1 MKTKD
6 YQNDS
11 VIFVVFNI
19 PFMKKLRFV
28 IIIITCVCSVLL
40 SCQPKRSN
48 TEWLRLADEQVG
60 KSTDSLKTL
69 LNQVQRPLE
78 LQGEER
84 LLYGWLSGYLHA
96 RRGTSMVEDS
106 LLVPLA
112 DSYIASQDTT
122 RKLLS
127 YWLKARYMGWQKKHE
142 EAFALYEEGLRKAS
156 ELKDT
161 FWMQEMLLEQGKM
174 YRFVW
179 QDYSSCTSMFRRI
192 VALKEQ
198 PLHTYSLGL
207 AMALERNDSAVYYMN
222 RAAELSMQEKDTAQ
236 AIFFLRNMMESQIY
250 ALNAYQEAIHTA
262 KRLIQ
267 KNEQLKLNNN
277 TLVESCYDCMT
288 QSYLKMR
295 KLDSAQYMLNKTDSM
310 AQIME
315 FKHPHTQNVLSL
327 YQALIDYTR
336 DQRFDLT
343 DMAQHNEI
351 LYEKLKDEQKNAYQ
365 LKGSNERLTADAL
378 VLMVEKQRTRFSLM
392 VVLLVAVSLA
402 MAIVI
407 VVNLYRRKLR
417 KTREQINGFI
427 LAQQKNEGII
437 RRNEQMIADL
447 QIQITDGQEAQ
458 EQLEEQKAA
467 LVSLQQQTEAL
478 RKENEGLQQRIE
490 KYRHQPSE
498 EEIKKLRESASRMHQ
513 LEERERELTAE
524 LANNNELMRK
534 LRENPKFLGT
544 AEWKKLEDITNC
556 IYNRFSGRLK
566 SQYTHLTEVDIQL
579 CILLKLRFTVSQI
592 AILTAT
598 SPSSVSVQK
607 NRLKKRLLQA
617 DEHLFD
623 SGQTLDMYLW
633 TY

>member
-1 MKTKD
+1 M
-6 YQNDS
+6 
-11 VIFVVFNI
+11 
-19 PFMKKLRFV
+19 
-28 IIIITCVCSVLL
+28 L
-40 SCQPKRSN
+40 SCQQHRSY

-69 LNQVQRPLE
+69 LSQVKRPLE

-96 RRGTSMVEDS
+96 QRGTSMVEDS

-112 DSYIASQDTT
+112 DNYIASQDTT

-127 YWLKARYMGWQKKHE
+127 YWLKARYTGWQKKHE
-142 EAFALYEEGLRKAS
+142 EAFALYEEGFRKAC

-179 QDYSSCTSMFRRI
+179 QDYSSCTNMFRRI

-250 ALNAYQEAIHTA
+250 ALNAYQEAVHTA

-267 KNEQLKLNNN
+267 ENEHLQLNDN

-336 DQRFDLT
+336 GHRFDLT

-351 LYEKLKDEQKNAYQ
+351 LYEKLKDEQRNTYQ

-427 LAQQKNEGII
+427 LTQQKNEGII

-498 EEIKKLRESASRMHQ
+498 EEIKELRESASRMHQ

-534 LRENPKFLGT
+534 LRENPKFLGA
-544 AEWKKLEDITNC
+544 AEWKKLEDITNR
-556 IYNRFSGRLK
+556 IYNRFTGRLK

-607 NRLKKRLLQA
+607 NRLKKRLLQV

-633 TY
+633 LY

>member
-1 MKTKD
+1 
-6 YQNDS
+6 
-11 VIFVVFNI
+11 
-19 PFMKKLRFV
+19 MKKFLYY
-28 IIIITCVCSVLL
+28 ILSGYLILSVL
-40 SCQPKRSN
+40 SCQQHRSN

-69 LNQVQRPLE
+69 LSQVKRPLE

-96 RRGTSMVEDS
+96 QRGTSMVEDS

-112 DSYIASQDTT
+112 DNYIASQDTT

-127 YWLKARYMGWQKKHE
+127 YWLKARYTGWQKKHE
-142 EAFALYEEGLRKAS
+142 EAFALYEEGFRKAC

-179 QDYSSCTSMFRRI
+179 QDYSSCTNMFRRI

-267 KNEQLKLNNN
+267 KNEQLQLNNN

-336 DQRFDLT
+336 DHRFDLT

-351 LYEKLKDEQKNAYQ
+351 LYEKLKDEQRNTYQ

-427 LAQQKNEGII
+427 LTQQKNEGII

-498 EEIKKLRESASRMHQ
+498 EEIKELRESASRMHQ

-534 LRENPKFLGT
+534 LRENPKFLGA
-544 AEWKKLEDITNC
+544 AEWKKLEDITNR
-556 IYNRFSGRLK
+556 IYNRFTGRLK

-607 NRLKKRLLQA
+607 NRLKKRLLQV

-633 TY
+633 LY

>member
-1 MKTKD
+1 
-6 YQNDS
+6 
-11 VIFVVFNI
+11 
-19 PFMKKLRFV
+19 MKKFLYY
-28 IIIITCVCSVLL
+28 ILSGYLILSVL
-40 SCQPKRSN
+40 SCQQHRSY
-48 TEWLRLADEQVG
+48 TEWIRLADEQVG

-69 LNQVQRPLE
+69 LIQVKRPLE
-78 LQGEER
+78 LEGEDR

-96 RRGTSMVEDS
+96 RRGTSMMEDS

-142 EAFALYEEGLRKAS
+142 EAFALYEEGFRKAC

-179 QDYSSCTSMFRRI
+179 QDYSSCTNIFRRI

-336 DQRFDLT
+336 DHRFDLT

-351 LYEKLKDEQKNAYQ
+351 LYEKLKDEQKNTYQ

-458 EQLEEQKAA
+458 EQLEEQKAV
-467 LVSLQQQTEAL
+467 LVSLQQQTEAI

-498 EEIKKLRESASRMHQ
+498 EEIKELRESASRMHQ

-534 LRENPKFLGT
+534 LRENPKFLGA
-544 AEWKKLEDITNC
+544 AEWKKLEDITNR
-556 IYNRFSGRLK
+556 IYNRFTGRLK
-566 SQYTHLTEVDIQL
+566 SQYTHLTEVDLQL

>member
-1 MKTKD
+1 
-6 YQNDS
+6 
-11 VIFVVFNI
+11 
-19 PFMKKLRFV
+19 MKKFLYY
-28 IIIITCVCSVLL
+28 ILSGYLILSVL
-40 SCQPKRSN
+40 SCQQHRSN

-60 KSTDSLKTL
+60 KSTDSIKTL
-69 LNQVQRPLE
+69 LSQVKRPLE

-96 RRGTSMVEDS
+96 RRGTSMMEDS

-112 DSYIASQDTT
+112 DSYIASQDST

-127 YWLKARYMGWQKKHE
+127 YWLKARYMSWQKKHE
-142 EAFALYEEGLRKAS
+142 EAFALYEEGFRKAC

-179 QDYSSCTSMFRRI
+179 QDYSSCTNMFRRI
-192 VALKEQ
+192 VSLKEQ

-222 RAAELSMQEKDTAQ
+222 RAAELSMLEKDTAQ

-267 KNEQLKLNNN
+267 ENEHLQLNDN

-336 DQRFDLT
+336 DHRFDLT

-351 LYEKLKDEQKNAYQ
+351 LYEKLRDEQRNTYQ

-378 VLMVEKQRTRFSLM
+378 VLMVEKQQTRFSLM

-417 KTREQINGFI
+417 ISKEQINSFI
-427 LAQQKNEGII
+427 LTQQKNEGII

-447 QIQITDGQEAQ
+447 QIQINDGQEVQ
-458 EQLEEQKAA
+458 EQLEEQKLA
-467 LVSLQQQTEAL
+467 LATLQQQTEVL

-498 EEIKKLRESASRMHQ
+498 EEIKELRESASRMRQ

-534 LRENPKFLGT
+534 LRENPKFLGA
-544 AEWKKLEDITNC
+544 AEWKKLESITNR
-556 IYNRFSGRLK
+556 IYNNFTHRLK
-566 SQYTHLTEVDIQL
+566 TQYGHLTEVDIQL
-579 CILLKLRFTVSQI
+579 CILIKLRFTVSQI

-607 NRLKKRLLQA
+607 NRLKKRLLQKE
-617 DEHLFD
+617 EHLFEE
-623 SGQTLDMYLW
+623 GQTLDMYLW
-633 TY
+633 MY

>member
-1 MKTKD
+1 
-6 YQNDS
+6 
-11 VIFVVFNI
+11 
-19 PFMKKLRFV
+19 
-28 IIIITCVCSVLL
+28 
-40 SCQPKRSN
+40 
-48 TEWLRLADEQVG
+48 
-60 KSTDSLKTL
+60 
-69 LNQVQRPLE
+69 
-78 LQGEER
+78 
-84 LLYGWLSGYLHA
+84 
-96 RRGTSMVEDS
+96 
-106 LLVPLA
+106 
-112 DSYIASQDTT
+112 
-122 RKLLS
+122 
-127 YWLKARYMGWQKKHE
+127 
-142 EAFALYEEGLRKAS
+142 
-156 ELKDT
+156 
-161 FWMQEMLLEQGKM
+161 
-174 YRFVW
+174 
-179 QDYSSCTSMFRRI
+179 
-192 VALKEQ
+192 
-198 PLHTYSLGL
+198 
-207 AMALERNDSAVYYMN
+207 
-222 RAAELSMQEKDTAQ
+222 
-236 AIFFLRNMMESQIY
+236 MMESQIY

-267 KNEQLKLNNN
+267 KNEQLQLNNN

-336 DQRFDLT
+336 DHRFDLT

-351 LYEKLKDEQKNAYQ
+351 LYEKLKDEQRNTYQ

-427 LAQQKNEGII
+427 LTQQKNEGII

-498 EEIKKLRESASRMHQ
+498 EEIKELRESASRMHQ

-534 LRENPKFLGT
+534 LRENPKFLGA
-544 AEWKKLEDITNC
+544 AEWKKLEEITNR
-556 IYNRFSGRLK
+556 IYNRFTGRLK

-607 NRLKKRLLQA
+607 NRLKKRLLQV

-633 TY
+633 LY

>member
-1 MKTKD
+1 
-6 YQNDS
+6 
-11 VIFVVFNI
+11 
-19 PFMKKLRFV
+19 MKKFLYY
-28 IIIITCVCSVLL
+28 ILSGYLILSVL
-40 SCQPKRSN
+40 SCQQHRSN

-69 LNQVQRPLE
+69 LSQVKRPLE

-96 RRGTSMVEDS
+96 QRGTSMVEDS

-112 DSYIASQDTT
+112 DNYIASQDTT

-127 YWLKARYMGWQKKHE
+127 YWLKARYTGWQKKHE
-142 EAFALYEEGLRKAS
+142 EAFALYEEGFRKAC

-179 QDYSSCTSMFRRI
+179 QDYSSCTNMFRRI

-250 ALNAYQEAIHTA
+250 ALNAYQEAVHTA

-267 KNEQLKLNNN
+267 ENEHLQLNDN

-336 DQRFDLT
+336 GHRFDLT

-351 LYEKLKDEQKNAYQ
+351 LYEKLKDEQRNTYQ

-427 LAQQKNEGII
+427 LTQQKNEGII

-498 EEIKKLRESASRMHQ
+498 EEIKELRESASRMHQ

-534 LRENPKFLGT
+534 LRENPKFLGA
-544 AEWKKLEDITNC
+544 AEWKKLEEITNR
-556 IYNRFSGRLK
+556 IYNRFTGRLK

-607 NRLKKRLLQA
+607 NRLKKRLLQV

-633 TY
+633 LY

>member
-1 MKTKD
+1 
-6 YQNDS
+6 
-11 VIFVVFNI
+11 
-19 PFMKKLRFV
+19 MKKFLYY
-28 IIIITCVCSVLL
+28 ILSGYLILSVL
-40 SCQPKRSN
+40 SCQQHRSY

-69 LNQVQRPLE
+69 LSQVKRPLE

-96 RRGTSMVEDS
+96 QRGTSMVEDS

-112 DSYIASQDTT
+112 DNYIASQDTT

-142 EAFALYEEGLRKAS
+142 EAFALYEEGFRKAC

-179 QDYSSCTSMFRRI
+179 QDYSSCTNTFRRI

-250 ALNAYQEAIHTA
+250 ALNAYQEAVHTA

-267 KNEQLKLNNN
+267 ENEHLQLNDN

-336 DQRFDLT
+336 DHRFDLT

-351 LYEKLKDEQKNAYQ
+351 LYEKLKDEQRNTYQ

-427 LAQQKNEGII
+427 LTQQKNEGII

-498 EEIKKLRESASRMHQ
+498 EEIKELRESASRMHQ

-534 LRENPKFLGT
+534 LRENPKFLGA
-544 AEWKKLEDITNC
+544 AEWKKLEDITNR
-556 IYNRFSGRLK
+556 IYNRFTGRLK

-607 NRLKKRLLQA
+607 NRLKKRLLQV

-633 TY
+633 LY

>member
-1 MKTKD
+1 
-6 YQNDS
+6 
-11 VIFVVFNI
+11 
-19 PFMKKLRFV
+19 
-28 IIIITCVCSVLL
+28 
-40 SCQPKRSN
+40 
-48 TEWLRLADEQVG
+48 LADEQVG

-69 LNQVQRPLE
+69 LSQVKRPLE

-96 RRGTSMVEDS
+96 QRGTSMMEDS

-112 DSYIASQDTT
+112 DNYIASQDTT

-127 YWLKARYMGWQKKHE
+127 YWLKARYTGWQKKHE
-142 EAFALYEEGLRKAS
+142 EAFALYEEGFRKAC

-179 QDYSSCTSMFRRI
+179 QDYSSCTSTFRRI
-192 VALKEQ
+192 VSLKEQ

-207 AMALERNDSAVYYMN
+207 SMALERNDSAVYYMN
-222 RAAELSMQEKDTAQ
+222 RAAELSMLEKDTAQ

-267 KNEQLKLNNN
+267 KNEQLQLNDN

-336 DQRFDLT
+336 GHRFDLT

-351 LYEKLKDEQKNAYQ
+351 LYEKLKDEQRNTYQ

-427 LAQQKNEGII
+427 LTQQKNEGII

-498 EEIKKLRESASRMHQ
+498 EEIKELRESASRMHQ

-534 LRENPKFLGT
+534 LRENPKFLGA
-544 AEWKKLEDITNC
+544 AEWKKLEDITNR
-556 IYNRFSGRLK
+556 IYNRFTGRLK

-633 TY
+633 LY

>member
-1 MKTKD
+1 
-6 YQNDS
+6 
-11 VIFVVFNI
+11 
-19 PFMKKLRFV
+19 MKKFLYY
-28 IIIITCVCSVLL
+28 ILSGYLILSVL
-40 SCQPKRSN
+40 SCQQHRSY

-69 LNQVQRPLE
+69 LSQVKRPLE

-96 RRGTSMVEDS
+96 QRGTSMVEDS

-112 DSYIASQDTT
+112 DNYIASQDTT

-142 EAFALYEEGLRKAS
+142 EAFALYEEGFRKGC

-179 QDYSSCTSMFRRI
+179 QDYSSCTNTFRRI

-250 ALNAYQEAIHTA
+250 ALNAYQEAVHTA

-267 KNEQLKLNNN
+267 ENEHLQLNDN

-336 DQRFDLT
+336 GHRFDLT

-351 LYEKLKDEQKNAYQ
+351 LYEKLKDEQRNTYQ

-427 LAQQKNEGII
+427 LTQQKNEGII

-498 EEIKKLRESASRMHQ
+498 EEIKELRESASRMHQ

-534 LRENPKFLGT
+534 LRENPKFLGA
-544 AEWKKLEDITNC
+544 AEWKKLEDITNR
-556 IYNRFSGRLK
+556 IYNRFTGRLK

-607 NRLKKRLLQA
+607 NRLKKRLLQV

-633 TY
+633 LY

>member
-1 MKTKD
+1 
-6 YQNDS
+6 
-11 VIFVVFNI
+11 
-19 PFMKKLRFV
+19 MKKFLYY
-28 IIIITCVCSVLL
+28 ILSGYLILSVL
-40 SCQPKRSN
+40 SCQQHRSN

-69 LNQVQRPLE
+69 LSQVKRPLE

-96 RRGTSMVEDS
+96 QRGTSMVEDS

-112 DSYIASQDTT
+112 DNYIASQDTT

-127 YWLKARYMGWQKKHE
+127 YWLKARYTGWQKKHE
-142 EAFALYEEGLRKAS
+142 EAFALYEEGFRKAC

-179 QDYSSCTSMFRRI
+179 QDYSSCTNTFRRI

-250 ALNAYQEAIHTA
+250 ALNAYQEAVHTA

-267 KNEQLKLNNN
+267 ENEHLQLNDN

-336 DQRFDLT
+336 DHRFDLT

-351 LYEKLKDEQKNAYQ
+351 LYEKLKDEQRNTYQ

-427 LAQQKNEGII
+427 LTQQKNEGII

-498 EEIKKLRESASRMHQ
+498 EEIKELRESASRMHQ

-534 LRENPKFLGT
+534 LRENPKFLGA
-544 AEWKKLEDITNC
+544 AEWKKLEDITNR
-556 IYNRFSGRLK
+556 IYNRFTGRLK

-607 NRLKKRLLQA
+607 NRLKKRLLQV

-633 TY
+633 LY

>member
-1 MKTKD
+1 
-6 YQNDS
+6 
-11 VIFVVFNI
+11 
-19 PFMKKLRFV
+19 MKKFLYY
-28 IIIITCVCSVLL
+28 ILSGYLILSVL
-40 SCQPKRSN
+40 SCQQHRSN

-69 LNQVQRPLE
+69 LSQVKRPLE

-142 EAFALYEEGLRKAS
+142 EAFALYEEGFRKAS

-179 QDYSSCTSMFRRI
+179 QDYSNCTNMFRRI

-222 RAAELSMQEKDTAQ
+222 RAAELSMMEKDTAQ

-267 KNEQLKLNNN
+267 KNEQLQLNNN

-351 LYEKLKDEQKNAYQ
+351 LYEKLKDEQKNTYQ

-498 EEIKKLRESASRMHQ
+498 EEIKELRESASRMHQ
-513 LEERERELTAE
+513 QEERERELTAE
-524 LANNNELMRK
+524 LVNNNELMRK

-544 AEWKKLEDITNC
+544 AEWKKLEDITNR
-556 IYNRFSGRLK
+556 IYNRFTGRLK